1 MALYPCLQAMKAHLL
16 LLFPALTLLAA
27 DPEPDPKELPR
38 IPHTPAKDARKTLTV
53 KEGYD
58 LQLAAAEPLVADP
71 IAMSFDAM
79 GRLYVVEMIGY
90 SEHQDANAGR
100 IRLLEDA
107 DRDGKFEKSSV
118 FAQGLAWPTAVIT
131 YDGGVFVGVT
141 PKILYLK
148 DTNGDGKADI
158 SRTVFEGFGTGRSR
172 LNVQAM
178 FNSFRWGLDN
188 RIHGATSSM
197 GGKVKDGTGKSVS
210 LSGRNFSFNPRTME
224 LRSEGSSA
232 QHGMSFDDYGRQ
244 FICSNSSHIMAL
256 MYPSRYSGRNKHY
269 AMPSQRVSV
278 AVDGGS
284 APVFR
289 LSPDEPWR
297 IVRTRWRVAKAVR
310 GPVEGG
316 GRVSGYFTA
325 ATGITIYRG
334 DALGEDF
341 LGNAFIADTGS
352 NLIHRKRLHYDG
364 VQPVA
369 RRPKGEEKREFVAST
384 DNWFRPVQFAN
395 APDGCLYVADMYRET
410 IEHPWSIPES
420 IKKYLDLDSGNDR
433 GRIWR
438 IAPKGFK
445 PPKRKLPGKVKTA
458 QLVELLDHPNGW
470 TRNCAARLI
479 YERQDKS
486 IVPALTKLAAESQSS
501 LGRIHALWA
510 LNGLDALK
518 KEHVLQALEGGKSE
532 VRTQAM
538 ILAEHFADQAEVT
551 KEVYAQVSHSDKH
564 ILYQLALTASRLPES
579 DSKKL
584 ALAKALGKAGGDR
597 WIEAAVMN
605 ASTVDLGNMWVAMHG
620 APTVSAAAKIEFL
633 KLIGRRNRPEEV
645 AKAVLVIAR
654 RPPNAGTIAWMNAL
668 GKASSRLPGLEKEA
682 LHWLTLPAREKPD
695 AELIS
700 AMKLVVRQGYEVAAP
715 ALLDAARNRKS
726 DAVRVAVVQ
735 SLAQF
740 QKPQV
745 GSDLLSLWPKASS
758 RVRAEIMA
766 AMVTRADR
774 IAALLTALEKKV
786 VAKADISA
794 STLNTLRVQKDG
806 AFQSRVTK
814 LFGAP
819 VKTKTRQQVIN
830 EYLPSLKLKG
840 NAAKGKVIYTQR
852 CAMCH
857 RYGKEGFA
865 LGPDLVTIKTTGR
878 EKILTNFINPN
889 RELTANY
896 VAYVITTIGGEEIV
910 GLLGDETT
918 THVRVKLPLGQE
930 RLLPRTQVKGM
941 RSLGQSIMPA
951 GLEAGLTKQ
960 QIADLLEFI
969 TGQ

>member
-1 MALYPCLQAMKAHLL
+1 MKLHLL

-27 DPEPDPKELPR
+27 EPEPDPKELPR

-71 IAMSFDAM
+71 IAMSFDAA

-100 IRLLEDA
+100 IRLLEDT

-118 FAQGLAWPTAVIT
+118 FAQGLAWPTAVIA

-158 SRTVFEGFGTGRSR
+158 NRTVFEGFGTGRSR

-197 GGKVKDGTGKSVS
+197 GGKVKDKTGKTVS

-232 QHGMSFDDYGRQ
+232 QHGMSFDDYGRL

-256 MYPSRYSGRNKHY
+256 MYPSRYAGRNKHY
-269 AMPSQRVSV
+269 AMPSQRVGV

-289 LSPDEPWR
+289 LSADEPWR

-341 LGNAFIADTGS
+341 KGNAFIADTGS
-352 NLIHRKRLHYDG
+352 NLIHRKLLHYKG
-364 VQPVA
+364 IQPVA
-369 RRPKGEEKREFVAST
+369 RRPEDETKSEFTAST

-445 PPKRKLPGKVKTA
+445 PPQRALPGSVKTA
-458 QLVELLDHPNGW
+458 QLVGLLAHANGW
-470 TRNCAARLI
+470 TRECAARLI
-479 YERQDKS
+479 YERQDKA
-486 IVPALTKLAAESQSS
+486 IVPALVKLVANRESP
-501 LGRIHALWA
+501 LGQIHALWA
-510 LNGLDALK
+510 LHGLRELK
-518 KEHVLQALEGGKSE
+518 KEQVLQAMKKTRPE
-532 VRTQAM
+532 VRVQAM
-538 ILAEHFADQAEVT
+538 VLAEDFADQPEVRHT
-551 KEVYAQVSHSDKH
+551 VYAQVSQSDKRV
-564 ILYQLALTASRLPES
+564 LYQLALTASRLPNS

-584 ALAKALGKAGGDR
+584 ALGMVLGKAGGDK

-605 ASTVDLGNMWVAMHG
+605 AFSDDLGTMWVAMHG
-620 APTVSAAAKIEFL
+620 APTVSAAAKLEFL
-633 KLIGRRNRPEEV
+633 KLIGRRNRPEEI
-645 AKAVLVIAR
+645 AKAVMVIAR
-654 RPPNAGTIAWMNAL
+654 RPPNAQTIAWVNAL
-668 GKASSRLPGLEKEA
+668 GKAARSLPALEKEA
-682 LHWLTLPAREKPD
+682 LRWLTLPAKEKSD
-695 AELIS
+695 TELIA
-700 AMKLVVRQGYEVAAP
+700 AMTLVLRQGHKVAAP
-715 ALLDAARNRKS
+715 ALMKAARNRKS
-726 DAVRVAVVQ
+726 ESVHVAIVQ
-735 SLAQF
+735 SLSKF
-740 QKPQV
+740 SEPKV
-745 GSDLLSLWPKASS
+745 GNDLLSLWPKTSG
-758 RVRAEIMA
+758 RVRAEILA
-766 AMVTRADR
+766 ALMTRPER
-774 IAALLTALEKKV
+774 VLALLTALEKNEV
-786 VAKADISA
+786 LRSDIPA
-794 STLNTLRVQKDG
+794 STLNTLRSQKDSG
-806 AFQSRVTK
+806 MTARVTK

-819 VKTKTRQQVIN
+819 EKIKSRAQILKEFQPT
-830 EYLPSLKLKG
+830 LKLKG
-840 NAAKGKVIYTQR
+840 NATSGKTVFTQR
-852 CAMCH
+852 CALCH
-857 RYGKEGFA
+857 RSVKEGNL
-865 LGPDLVTIKTTGR
+865 LGPDLVTVKANGA
-878 EKILTNFINPN
+878 EKLLISILDPN
-889 RELTANY
+889 REVAANY
-896 VAYVITTIGGEEIV
+896 MAYDVALKNGTTHT

-918 THVRVKLPLGQE
+918 THIRIKLPLGQQV
-930 RLLPRTQVKGM
+930 LLPRAEVKSMSSGGK
-941 RSLGQSIMPA
+941 SLMPE
-951 GLEAGLTKQ
+951 GLEAGVTHQ
-960 QIADLLEFI
+960 QMADLLAFI
-969 TGQ
+969 TGL

>member
-1 MALYPCLQAMKAHLL
+1 MKAY
-16 LLFPALTLLAA
+16 LLFLFPTLTLLGA
-27 DPEPDPKELPR
+27 DPEPNPKELPR
-38 IPHTPAKDARKTLTV
+38 IPHTPAKEARKTLTV

-71 IAMSFDAM
+71 IAMSFDAS

-107 DRDGKFEKSSV
+107 DRDGKFEKSSI

-158 SRTVFEGFGTGRSR
+158 NRTVFEGFGTGRSR

-232 QHGMSFDDYGRQ
+232 QQAMSFDDYGRQ
-244 FICSNSSHIMAL
+244 FVCSNSSHIMAL
-256 MYPSRYSGRNKHY
+256 MYPSRYAGRNKHY
-269 AMPSQRVSV
+269 AMPSQRVGV

-334 DALGEDF
+334 DALGENF
-341 LGNAFIADTGS
+341 RGNAFIADTGS
-352 NLIHRKRLHYDG
+352 NLIHRKLLSYEG
-364 VQPVA
+364 IQPVA
-369 RRPKGEEKREFVAST
+369 RRPKDEAKREFAAST

-420 IKKYLDLDSGNDR
+420 IKKHLDLDSGNDR

-445 PPKRKLPGKVKTA
+445 PPKRTLPGKVKTA
-458 QLVELLDHPNGW
+458 QLVGLLAHANGW
-470 TRNCAARLI
+470 TRDCAARLI
-479 YERQDKS
+479 YERQDKA
-486 IVPALTKLAAESQSS
+486 IVPALTKLATDTKKP
-501 LGRIHALWA
+501 LGQIHALWA
-510 LNGLDALK
+510 LRGLDALK
-518 KEHVLQALEGGKSE
+518 KEHILQALEKGKPE
-532 VRTQAM
+532 VRVQGM
-538 ILAEHFADQAEVT
+538 ILAEDFADQAEVT
-551 KEVYAQVSHSDKH
+551 KGVYAQKNQVDKH
-564 ILYQLALTASRLPES
+564 ALYQLALTASRSPQS
-579 DSKKL
+579 DSKKIALSTVL
-584 ALAKALGKAGGDR
+584 AKAGGDR

-605 ASTVDLGNMWVAMHG
+605 GLSDDLGAMWVAIHE
-620 APTVSAAAKIEFL
+620 AATVSASAKTELL
-633 KLIGRRNRPEEV
+633 KLIGRRNKQEEV
-645 AKAVLVIAR
+645 AKAVKVISP
-654 RPPNAGTIAWMNAL
+654 RPPNSQTIAWVNAL
-668 GKASSRLPGLEKEA
+668 GKSAGSLPIMEKEA
-682 LHWLTLPAREKPD
+682 LRWLTLSEKEKSD
-695 AELIS
+695 AQLIS
-700 AMKLVVRQGYEVAAP
+700 AMTLVLRQGYGIAAP
-715 ALLDAARNRKS
+715 ALLDTAHNRKS
-726 DAVRVAVVQ
+726 DAARVAIVQ
-735 SLAQF
+735 SLAKF
-740 QKPQV
+740 SLPKV
-745 GSDLLSLWPKASS
+745 GTDLLSLWPKSS
-758 RVRAEIMA
+758 GRVRAEILA
-766 AMVTRADR
+766 ALVTRPER
-774 IAALLTALEKKV
+774 VTALLGALETKI
-786 VAKADISA
+786 VAKADIPA
-794 STLNTLRVQKDG
+794 STLATLRSQKDG
-806 AFQSRVTK
+806 GLRSRVTK
-814 LFGAP
+814 LFGASE
-819 VKTKTRQQVIN
+819 KIKTRQRVIN
-830 EYLPSLKLKG
+830 EYLPALKLKG
-840 NAAKGKVIYTQR
+840 DAAKGKTTFTQR
-852 CAMCH
+852 CATCH

-878 EKILTNFINPN
+878 EKILTNFIDPN
-889 RELTANY
+889 REVVANY
-896 VAYVITTIGGEEIV
+896 IAYNIKTKSGEEIV

-918 THVRVKLPLGQE
+918 SHVRVKLPLGQE
-930 RLLPRTQVKGM
+930 RLMPRTQVLGM
-941 RSLGQSIMPA
+941 RSLGQSIMPV
-951 GLEAGLTKQ
+951 GLEAGLTIQ
-960 QIADLLEFI
+960 QMADLLEFI
-969 TGQ
+969 STVK